1 MAGGPARRQVAAAR
15 PRCNPARGAAYATR
29 RPPAAPA
36 PPVTAPA
43 PPMTAPGSYT
53 EEIKVTGSRLVETVR
68 NLVRAGN
75 VRRVVVRNGEGRTV
89 LDIPLT
95 AGLVSAVL
103 LPFYAAIAGLAALAA
118 SYTIVVEREGPP
130 APIGH

>member
-1 MAGGPARRQVAAAR
+1 
-15 PRCNPARGAAYATR
+15 
-29 RPPAAPA
+29 
-36 PPVTAPA
+36 
-43 PPMTAPGSYT
+43 MTAPRYT
-53 EEIKVTGSRLVETVR
+53 EEIHVKSNKLLTTIKE
-68 NLVRAGN
+68 LVRAGN

>member
-1 MAGGPARRQVAAAR
+1 
-15 PRCNPARGAAYATR
+15 
-29 RPPAAPA
+29 
-36 PPVTAPA
+36 
-43 PPMTAPGSYT
+43 MTAPRYT
-53 EEIKVTGSRLVETVR
+53 EEIHVKSNKLLTTIKDLI
-68 NLVRAGN
+68 RAGN

-89 LDIPLT
+89 LDIPLA

-130 APIGH
+130 APIR